1 MVMPKLLI
9 YDDANDAPNTA
20 EDYSPNTTW
29 LWWCLHRLQN
39 IPILIEKPQQWP
51 DAADDDDASPNDAVY
66 PDSLIDSKLK
76 RKLTPGQWLN

>member
-1 MVMPKLLI
+1 MPPILLKI
-9 YDDANDAPNTA
+9 IPPILLDYDDVSTDYKISPSSLRNRNND
-20 EDYSPNTTW
+20 
-29 LWWCLHRLQN
+29 
-39 IPILIEKPQQWP
+39 P